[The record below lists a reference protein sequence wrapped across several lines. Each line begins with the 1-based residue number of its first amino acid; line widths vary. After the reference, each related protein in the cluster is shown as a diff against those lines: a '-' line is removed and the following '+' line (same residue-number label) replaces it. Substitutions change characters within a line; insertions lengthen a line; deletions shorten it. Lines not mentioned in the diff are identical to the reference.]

1 MANLSALTLYDI
13 QYLRQASRKIGASE
27 VPPGIAKRL
36 LSGGLVA
43 IDPRNT
49 ACLTITE
56 RGRLALTRL
65 G

>member
-1 MANLSALTLYDI
+1 MANLLALTLYDI

-27 VPPGIAKRL
+27 VPPTIAKRL

-43 IDPRNT
+43 IDPRT

-56 RGRLALTRL
+56 RGRLALSRL